1 MVADCS
7 PSSPAQSAVLKS
19 CGVSIDTGLFSASV
33 GDESLDLTAREFDLL
48 SLLLQESY
56 RVLSRDEI
64 RRRVW
69 NASSSGKRV
78 VDTYICRVRKKLRGA
93 GHPGIGTVRRRGY
106 RLLAAAE

>member
-1 MVADCS
+1 MVADHS
-7 PSSPAQSAVLKS
+7 PLPSAQSAILMS
-19 CGVSIDTGLFSASV
+19 CGVRIDTQLFTASI
-33 GDESLDLTAREFDLL
+33 ENQSLGLTAREFDLL
-48 SLLLQESY
+48 SLLLRESY
-56 RVLSRDEI
+56 RVISRDEI

-78 VDTYICRVRKKLRGA
+78 VDTYICRVRKKLRAA